1 MGSQK
6 IQGELWGKSPNGW
19 AQVQEPQHKPLW
31 EAMLDAT
38 AVGKNTTFLD
48 VGCGAGGSSK
58 LAIERGAEVHGIDVA
73 DGLISI
79 ATQTIPSGNFKIA
92 DIENL
97 PYKDNIFDVVY
108 AANSLQYSENRISAL
123 HELRRVCKPN
133 GRIVAGLFGPPEK
146 VDYRFIFKALKDIM
160 PEPSEGGGP
169 FELSGPNKLESLFNE
184 AGLTNIESG
193 EANCPFEYK
202 DFETM
207 WYGNFSA
214 GPIQGMLKVVSEER
228 IKSAFKDSAKSF
240 LLDNGRYLIPQNVF
254 KYVLAYVQGNH

>member
-19 AQVQEPQHKPLW
+19 AEVQEPQHKPLW

-58 LAIERGAEVHGIDVA
+58 LAIARGAEVHGIDVA
-73 DGLISI
+73 EGLISI
-79 ATQTIPSGNFKIA
+79 ATQTIPNGSFKIA

-97 PYKDNIFDVVY
+97 PYKDNMFDVVY

-123 HELRRVCKPN
+123 HELRRVCRPN
-133 GRIVAGLFGPPEK
+133 GRIIAGLFGHQEK
-146 VDYRFIFKALKDIM
+146 VDYRIIFKALRDIM
-160 PEPSEGGGP
+160 PEPPKGGGP

-184 AGLTNIESG
+184 AGLTNIGSG
-193 EANCPFEYK
+193 EANCPFGYK

-207 WYGNFSA
+207 WYGNVSA
-214 GPIQGMLKVVSEER
+214 GPIQGMLQVVSENK
-228 IKSAFKDSAKSF
+228 IKSAFRDATKNF
-240 LLDNGRYLIPQNVF
+240 VLDDGRILIPQNIF
-254 KYVLAYVQGNH
+254 KYVIAYI